1 MAFSTL
7 CWKTNCLVIGVC
19 GLLIVGEVATDAFLR
34 NAVVRFSLHVAACT
48 INVMAFEQW
57 KKCVIDAGTAPAEGI
72 DVVAFHAIGG
82 IVAGHMIRLFG

>member
-7 CWKTNCLVIGVC
+7 CWKTNRLVIGIR

-48 INVMAFEQW
+48 INVVAFEQRE
-57 KKCVIDAGTAPAEGI
+57 KGMVDAGTAPAEGI